1 MCYRRRRQPARSR
14 GGRDLARARPELLLE
29 RASSNTF
36 TICSVGGWAWP
47 WASRR
52 AGGYRPPGH
61 AIGPIP
67 SRAALLLHC
76 CSCCSARG
84 LGGSVGSSSP
94 GAAARTRWW
103 SQASRIGPRAGVR
116 ASVVER
122 VDGPT
127 LTSFVEGAG
136 ALATACRRTAATL
149 GSARLTDLDDL
160 TDRAVRSRRSI
171 EEARIGPPASV
182 CAEVP
187 RPPQVV
193 QGLFEK
199 RFRAQDPRPAPRW
212 WTCRAP

>member
-1 MCYRRRRQPARSR
+1 MFGWWVGMALGIPPCWRVSAPRPRYRADTLSCCPA
-14 GGRDLARARPELLLE
+14 AP
-29 RASSNTF
+29 
-36 TICSVGGWAWP
+36 
-47 WASRR
+47 
-52 AGGYRPPGH
+52 
-61 AIGPIP
+61 
-67 SRAALLLHC
+67 
-76 CSCCSARG
+76 CCSARG